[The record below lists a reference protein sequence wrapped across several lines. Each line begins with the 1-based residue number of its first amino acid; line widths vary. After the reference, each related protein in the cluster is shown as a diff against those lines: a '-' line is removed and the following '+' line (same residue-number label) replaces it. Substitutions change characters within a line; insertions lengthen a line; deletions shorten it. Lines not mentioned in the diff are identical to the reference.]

1 MGARGAVTETQRGD
15 WGRGGGLWKMRSE
28 RKRVG
33 EGLFRASHGMETMLA
48 FISGDMGRLLRGRSD
63 VIASCGFKVEAG
75 RPVRRLLL

>member
-1 MGARGAVTETQRGD
+1 
-15 WGRGGGLWKMRSE
+15 MRSE

-48 FISGDMGRLLRGRSD
+48 FISGDMGSLLRGRS
-63 VIASCGFKVEAG
+63 AMTTRYGFKVEAG